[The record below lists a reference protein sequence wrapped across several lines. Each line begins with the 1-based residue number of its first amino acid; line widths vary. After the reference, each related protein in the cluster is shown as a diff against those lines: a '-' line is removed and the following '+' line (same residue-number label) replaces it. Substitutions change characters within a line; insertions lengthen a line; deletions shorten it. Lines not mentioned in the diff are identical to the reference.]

1 MFILNFLGIDFED
14 WYHPELIRNN
24 IELSKKLEPT
34 VIQGINKILDWLR
47 KNETNATFFV
57 VGELLEFQPDIFDKI
72 IEEGHEI
79 GFHTMYHTKLD
90 DLGSKEKFQDEVK
103 RFAELTNNKSKGFRA
118 PTFSLN
124 QKTSW
129 AIEVLQTNN
138 YLYDSSVVPAKT
150 ELYGLPNAE
159 KKPYRISTN
168 SLETDDEGSNL
179 IEFPIL
185 TTKFIGKK
193 IPAGGGFYLRFL
205 PSKIIK
211 NAIKNNEKN
220 DIPST
225 FYIHSWELTPEFM
238 PKLSLPKK
246 DHFITYHNLNKA
258 MSKMTEI
265 IQDFEFTSFERYI
278 SK

>member
-1 MFILNFLGIDFED
+1 M
-14 WYHPELIRNN
+14 
-24 IELSKKLEPT
+24 
-34 VIQGINKILDWLR
+34 
-47 KNETNATFFV
+47 
-57 VGELLEFQPDIFDKI
+57 
-72 IEEGHEI
+72 
-79 GFHTMYHTKLD
+79 
-90 DLGSKEKFQDEVK
+90 EKFLEELDL
-103 RFAELTNNKSKGFRA
+103 FTELTDGKSKGFRA